1 MREEELE
8 VAGLRV
14 VSVGEPEEAEQVV
27 ILLHGFTMQPS
38 DLSPFAHAMRHP
50 AWFLFPEGPLAA
62 EPGGR
67 AWWHIDAARREE
79 ALTHGPRDFAEQ
91 HPPDL
96 AEARQRLGDLVAA
109 LGPRIGSRPLFLGG
123 FSQGAMLSCD
133 TVLRTTFPLA
143 GLVLLSG
150 SRIAW
155 DEQEPLFASAQERL
169 RGLTTLVSHGR
180 ADADLSFAAG
190 SALKDALALAGADVT
205 WLPFDQGHEV
215 PLVVWRTLRKLLAA
229 SLATG
234 ALPVRLPARVRDPA
248 T

>member
-1 MREEELE
+1 MREEEIE

-27 ILLHGFTMQPS
+27 LLLHGFTMTPR

-62 EPGGR
+62 ERGGR
-67 AWWHIDAARREE
+67 AWWHIDAARRDE
-79 ALTHGPRDFAEQ
+79 ALKLGPRDFAEQ

-96 AEARQRLGDLVAA
+96 ASARQRLADLVTA
-109 LGPRIGSRPLFLGG
+109 LAPRIGARQLFLGG

-155 DEQEPLFASAQERL
+155 SEQELQFARAQERL

-180 ADADLSFAAG
+180 TDADLSFAAG
-190 SALKDALALAGADVT
+190 SALRDALASAGADVT
-205 WLPFDQGHEV
+205 WLPFEQGHEI
-215 PLVVWRTLRKLLAA
+215 PLVVWRSLRKMLVA
-229 SLATG
+229 SLACRESS
-234 ALPVRLPARVRDPA
+234 AS
-248 T
+248 

>member
-1 MREEELE
+1 MREEEIE

-14 VSVGEPEEAEQVV
+14 VSVGEPDEAAQVV
-27 ILLHGFTMQPS
+27 ILLHGFTMTPR

-50 AWFLFPEGPLAA
+50 AWFLFPEGPLEAT
-62 EPGGR
+62 PGGR

-96 AEARQRLGDLVAA
+96 PLARHRLADLIAA
-109 LGPRIGSRPLFLGG
+109 LAPRIGSRPLFLGG

-155 DEQEPLFASAQERL
+155 SEQEPLFASAQERL
-169 RGLTTLVSHGR
+169 RGLPTFVSHGR
-180 ADADLSFAAG
+180 TDADLSFASG
-190 SALKDALALAGADVT
+190 SALKDALVAAGAAVT
-205 WLPFDQGHEV
+205 WLPFEQGHEI
-215 PLVVWRTLRKLLAA
+215 PLVVWRTLRKMLVA
-229 SLATG
+229 SLACRESS
-234 ALPVRLPARVRDPA
+234 AS
-248 T
+248 